1 MTEPQKI
8 IENHCRNYLPHI
20 ENQQLQMITF
30 RLYDSVPKD
39 VIQQWKDTLN
49 GLRASSMQ
57 KNAPP
62 SLNGLQASSLQQK
75 NTFQPPR
82 DEARRLLKLLD
93 KYEDAGYGQ
102 CYLRDDRAAEIV
114 RDALFYYD
122 QVKYEVISWCIM
134 PNHVH
139 VLISLLKVV
148 SLSEILH
155 SWRSFSSNEINKLF
169 NRKGQL
175 WMPEYFDR
183 YIRDQEHFNNVVN
196 YIHNN
201 PVKAGLVDDPTH
213 YRWSSAFVDSPV
225 GSQASSLHEDTS
237 SNGLRASSPQENA
250 PSQSPNNQQASS
262 PQNTVAAQTPNQ
274 QKNEYNPAGR
284 KPADQIGQRE

>member
-1 MTEPQKI
+1 MTEPRK

-30 RLYDSVPKD
+30 RLCDSVPKD
-39 VIQQWKDTLN
+39 VIQQWKDALD
-49 GLRASSMQ
+49 
-57 KNAPP
+57 
-62 SLNGLQASSLQQK
+62 GLQASSLQKK
-75 NTFQPPR
+75 NTSPNKQ

-102 CYLRDDRAAEIV
+102 CYLRDARAAEIV

-213 YRWSSAFVDSPV
+213 YRWSSAFV
-225 GSQASSLHEDTS
+225 GSQASSLREDPSINGLRAS
-237 SNGLRASSPQENA
+237 SPREDPSVNGLRASSPQENNITQV
-250 PSQSPNNQQASS
+250 SKASS
-262 PQNTVAAQTPNQ
+262 LQDNCNVA
-274 QKNEYNPAGR
+274 GL
-284 KPADQIGQRE
+284 KPANQIGQREQTIAAD

>member
-1 MTEPQKI
+1 MTEPRK

-39 VIQQWKDTLN
+39 VIQQWKDALD
-49 GLRASSMQ
+49 
-57 KNAPP
+57 
-62 SLNGLQASSLQQK
+62 GLQASSLQKK
-75 NTFQPPR
+75 NTSPNKQ

-102 CYLRDDRAAEIV
+102 CYLRDARAAEIV
-114 RDALFYYD
+114 KDALFYYD

-213 YRWSSAFVDSPV
+213 YRWSSAFV
-225 GSQASSLHEDTS
+225 GSQASSLREDPS
-237 SNGLRASSPQENA
+237 VNGLWASSPQENNITQV
-250 PSQSPNNQQASS
+250 SKASS
-262 PQNTVAAQTPNQ
+262 LQDNCNVA
-274 QKNEYNPAGR
+274 GL
-284 KPADQIGQRE
+284 KPANQIGQREQTIAAD